1 MENKLMIFEND
12 AFGKVRTLNLNG
24 EQWFVAAD
32 VCKALELG
40 NPSMTVE
47 RLDDDEKG
55 ISTIDTLGGKQ
66 RMAIINEPGLYSL
79 VITSRKPE
87 AKAFKRWITHE
98 VIPAIRKHGA
108 YMTKSVL
115 EQVLENPELVLLMAQ
130 RMLEEQ
136 RKNEL
141 LQRELRLAKP
151 KADFYDEK
159 LKLFAEHPELL
170 DALMKSLYAAHAENL
185 RHRAERQTLL
195 PKADYYDAFMDADG
209 CTNLRTT
216 AKELNVPERWFAR
229 FLQQTGF
236 LYRSPAGNLMPYAIP
251 RNRGLFRVRDYVR
264 NGHSGAYTLIT
275 PMGKSLFR
283 ELLRCGEALPTD

>member
-1 MENKLMIFEND
+1 MENKLMIFENE

-24 EQWFVAAD
+24 EPWFVAVD
-32 VCKALELG
+32 VCSVLDLS
-40 NPSMTVE
+40 NPTIAVS
-47 RLDDDEKG
+47 RLDEDERAKFNLG
-55 ISTIDTLGGKQ
+55 RQGDATIV
-66 RMAIINEPGLYSL
+66 NEPGLYTL
-79 VITSRKPE
+79 VLGSRKPE
-87 AKAFKRWITHE
+87 AKAFKRWIIHE
-98 VIPAIRKHGA
+98 VIPAIRKHGV
-108 YMTKSVL
+108 YIT
-115 EQVLENPELVLLMAQ
+115 
-130 RMLEEQ
+130 
-136 RKNEL
+136 
-141 LQRELRLAKP
+141 
-151 KADFYDEK
+151 DEK

-283 ELLRCGEALPTD
+283 ELLRCGEALPAD

>member
-1 MENKLMIFEND
+1 METKLMIFEND

-24 EQWFVAAD
+24 EPWFVAVD
-32 VCKALELG
+32 VCSVLDLS
-40 NPSMTVE
+40 NPTIAVS
-47 RLDDDEKG
+47 RLDEDERAKFNLG
-55 ISTIDTLGGKQ
+55 RQGDATIV
-66 RMAIINEPGLYSL
+66 NEPGLYTL
-79 VITSRKPE
+79 VLGSRKPE

-98 VIPAIRKHGA
+98 VIPAIRKHGV
-108 YMTKSVL
+108 YIT
-115 EQVLENPELVLLMAQ
+115 
-130 RMLEEQ
+130 
-136 RKNEL
+136 
-141 LQRELRLAKP
+141 
-151 KADFYDEK
+151 DEK

-236 LYRSPAGNLMPYAIP
+236 LYRSPVGNLMPYAIP

>member
-24 EQWFVAAD
+24 EPWFVAVD
-32 VCKALELG
+32 VCSVLDLS
-40 NPSMTVE
+40 NPTIAVS
-47 RLDDDEKG
+47 RLDEDERAKFNLG
-55 ISTIDTLGGKQ
+55 RQGDATIV
-66 RMAIINEPGLYSL
+66 NEPGLYTL
-79 VITSRKPE
+79 VLGSRKPE

-98 VIPAIRKHGA
+98 VIPAIRKHGV
-108 YMTKSVL
+108 YIT
-115 EQVLENPELVLLMAQ
+115 
-130 RMLEEQ
+130 
-136 RKNEL
+136 
-141 LQRELRLAKP
+141 
-151 KADFYDEK
+151 DEK

-216 AKELNVPERWFAR
+216 AKELNVPERWFAH

-264 NGHSGAYTLIT
+264 NGHGGAYTLIT

>member
-1 MENKLMIFEND
+1 MENKLMVFENE

-24 EQWFVAAD
+24 EPLFVAVD
-32 VCKALELG
+32 VCSVLDLS
-40 NPSMTVE
+40 NPTIAVS
-47 RLDDDEKG
+47 RLDEDERAKFNLG
-55 ISTIDTLGGKQ
+55 RQGDATIV
-66 RMAIINEPGLYSL
+66 NEPGLYTL
-79 VITSRKPE
+79 VLGSRKPE

-98 VIPAIRKHGA
+98 VLPNIRKHGV
-108 YMTKSVL
+108 YIT
-115 EQVLENPELVLLMAQ
+115 
-130 RMLEEQ
+130 
-136 RKNEL
+136 
-141 LQRELRLAKP
+141 
-151 KADFYDEK
+151 DEK

-170 DALMKSLYAAHAENL
+170 DALMRSLYTAHAENL

-283 ELLRCGEALPTD
+283 ELLRCGEAASN

>member
-24 EQWFVAAD
+24 EPWFVAVD
-32 VCKALELG
+32 VCSVLDLS
-40 NPSMTVE
+40 NPTIAVS
-47 RLDDDEKG
+47 RLDEDERAKFNLG
-55 ISTIDTLGGKQ
+55 RQGDATIV
-66 RMAIINEPGLYSL
+66 NEPGLYTL
-79 VITSRKPE
+79 VLGSRKPE

-98 VIPAIRKHGA
+98 VIPAIRKHGV
-108 YMTKSVL
+108 YIT
-115 EQVLENPELVLLMAQ
+115 
-130 RMLEEQ
+130 
-136 RKNEL
+136 
-141 LQRELRLAKP
+141 
-151 KADFYDEK
+151 DEK

-275 PMGKSLFR
+275 PMGKSLFQ

>member
-1 MENKLMIFEND
+1 MENKLMIFENE

-24 EQWFVAAD
+24 EPWFVAAD

-98 VIPAIRKHGA
+98 VIPAIRKHGV
-108 YMTKSVL
+108 YIT
-115 EQVLENPELVLLMAQ
+115 
-130 RMLEEQ
+130 
-136 RKNEL
+136 
-141 LQRELRLAKP
+141 
-151 KADFYDEK
+151 DEK

-209 CTNLRTT
+209 CTNLRAT
-216 AKELNVPERWFAR
+216 AKELKVPEKMFTA
-229 FLQQTGF
+229 FLIRKRY
-236 LYRSPAGNLMPYAIP
+236 LYRAPSGTLLPYAKP
-251 RNRGLFRVRDYVR
+251 ASDGLFFVKDYIAV
-264 NGHSGAYTLIT
+264 NGHQGVYTLVT
-275 PMGKSLFR
+275 PKGKSLF
-283 ELLRCGEALPTD
+283 LTMLGEIA

>member
-1 MENKLMIFEND
+1 MENKLMVFENE

-24 EQWFVAAD
+24 EPWFVAVD
-32 VCKALELG
+32 VCSVLDLSNTTIAV
-40 NPSMTVE
+40 S
-47 RLDDDEKG
+47 RLDEDERAKFNLG
-55 ISTIDTLGGKQ
+55 RQGDATIV
-66 RMAIINEPGLYSL
+66 NEPGLYTL
-79 VITSRKPE
+79 VLGSRKPE

-98 VIPAIRKHGA
+98 VLPNIRKHGV
-108 YMTKSVL
+108 YIT
-115 EQVLENPELVLLMAQ
+115 
-130 RMLEEQ
+130 
-136 RKNEL
+136 
-141 LQRELRLAKP
+141 
-151 KADFYDEK
+151 DEK

-170 DALMKSLYAAHAENL
+170 DALMRSLYTAHAENL

-283 ELLRCGEALPTD
+283 ELLRCGEAASN

>member
-24 EQWFVAAD
+24 EPWFVAVD
-32 VCKALELG
+32 VCSVLDLS
-40 NPSMTVE
+40 NPTIAVS
-47 RLDDDEKG
+47 RLDEDERAKFNLG
-55 ISTIDTLGGKQ
+55 RQGDATIV
-66 RMAIINEPGLYSL
+66 NEPGLYTL
-79 VITSRKPE
+79 VLGSRKPE

-98 VIPAIRKHGA
+98 VIPAIRKHGV
-108 YMTKSVL
+108 YIT
-115 EQVLENPELVLLMAQ
+115 
-130 RMLEEQ
+130 
-136 RKNEL
+136 
-141 LQRELRLAKP
+141 
-151 KADFYDEK
+151 DEK

-170 DALMKSLYAAHAENL
+170 EALMKSLYATHAENL

-283 ELLRCGEALPTD
+283 ELLRCGEAVSN

>member
-1 MENKLMIFEND
+1 MENKLMVFENE

-24 EQWFVAAD
+24 EPWFVAVD
-32 VCKALELG
+32 VCSVLDLS
-40 NPSMTVE
+40 NPTIAVS
-47 RLDDDEKG
+47 RLDEDERAKFNLG
-55 ISTIDTLGGKQ
+55 RQGDATIV
-66 RMAIINEPGLYSL
+66 NEPGLYTL
-79 VITSRKPE
+79 VLGSRKPE

-98 VIPAIRKHGA
+98 VLPNIRKHGV
-108 YMTKSVL
+108 YIT
-115 EQVLENPELVLLMAQ
+115 
-130 RMLEEQ
+130 
-136 RKNEL
+136 
-141 LQRELRLAKP
+141 
-151 KADFYDEK
+151 DEK

-170 DALMKSLYAAHAENL
+170 DALMRSLYTAHAENL

-236 LYRSPAGNLMPYAIP
+236 LYRSPAGNLMPYTIP

-283 ELLRCGEALPTD
+283 ELLRCGEAASN

>member
-1 MENKLMIFEND
+1 MENKLMIFENE

-24 EQWFVAAD
+24 EPWFVAVD
-32 VCKALELG
+32 VCSVLDLS
-40 NPSMTVE
+40 NPTIAVS
-47 RLDDDEKG
+47 RLDEDERAKFNLG
-55 ISTIDTLGGKQ
+55 RQGDATIV
-66 RMAIINEPGLYSL
+66 NEPGLYTL
-79 VITSRKPE
+79 VLGSRKPE

-98 VIPAIRKHGA
+98 VLPNIRKHGV
-108 YMTKSVL
+108 YIT
-115 EQVLENPELVLLMAQ
+115 
-130 RMLEEQ
+130 
-136 RKNEL
+136 
-141 LQRELRLAKP
+141 
-151 KADFYDEK
+151 DEK

-170 DALMKSLYAAHAENL
+170 DALMRSLYTAHAENL

-283 ELLRCGEALPTD
+283 ELLRCGEAASN

>member
-1 MENKLMIFEND
+1 MENKLMVFENE

-24 EQWFVAAD
+24 EPWFVAVD
-32 VCKALELG
+32 VCSVLDLS
-40 NPSMTVE
+40 NPTIAVS
-47 RLDDDEKG
+47 RLDEDERAKFNLG
-55 ISTIDTLGGKQ
+55 RQGDATIV
-66 RMAIINEPGLYSL
+66 NEPGLYTL
-79 VITSRKPE
+79 VLGSRKPE

-98 VIPAIRKHGA
+98 VLPNIRKHGV
-108 YMTKSVL
+108 YIT
-115 EQVLENPELVLLMAQ
+115 
-130 RMLEEQ
+130 
-136 RKNEL
+136 
-141 LQRELRLAKP
+141 
-151 KADFYDEK
+151 DEK

-170 DALMKSLYAAHAENL
+170 DALMKSLYATHAENL

-283 ELLRCGEALPTD
+283 ELLRCGEAASN

>member
-24 EQWFVAAD
+24 EPWFVAVD
-32 VCKALELG
+32 VCSVLDLS
-40 NPSMTVE
+40 NPTIAVS
-47 RLDDDEKG
+47 RLDEDERAKFNLG
-55 ISTIDTLGGKQ
+55 RQGDATIV
-66 RMAIINEPGLYSL
+66 NEPGLYTL
-79 VITSRKPE
+79 VLGSRKPE

-98 VIPAIRKHGA
+98 VLPNIRKHGV
-108 YMTKSVL
+108 YIT
-115 EQVLENPELVLLMAQ
+115 
-130 RMLEEQ
+130 
-136 RKNEL
+136 
-141 LQRELRLAKP
+141 
-151 KADFYDEK
+151 DEK

-216 AKELNVPERWFAR
+216 AKELNVPERWFAL

-264 NGHSGAYTLIT
+264 NGHGGAYTLIT

>member
-24 EQWFVAAD
+24 EPWFVAVD
-32 VCKALELG
+32 VCSVLDLS
-40 NPSMTVE
+40 NPTIAVS
-47 RLDDDEKG
+47 RLDEDERAMFNLG
-55 ISTIDTLGGKQ
+55 RQGDATIV
-66 RMAIINEPGLYSL
+66 NEPGLYTL
-79 VITSRKPE
+79 VLGSRKPE

-98 VIPAIRKHGA
+98 VIPAIRKHGV
-108 YMTKSVL
+108 YIT
-115 EQVLENPELVLLMAQ
+115 
-130 RMLEEQ
+130 
-136 RKNEL
+136 
-141 LQRELRLAKP
+141 
-151 KADFYDEK
+151 DEK

>member
-1 MENKLMIFEND
+1 MENKLMLFENE

-24 EQWFVAAD
+24 EPWFVAVD
-32 VCKALELG
+32 VCSVLDLS
-40 NPSMTVE
+40 NPTIAVS
-47 RLDDDEKG
+47 RLDEDERAKFNLG
-55 ISTIDTLGGKQ
+55 RQGDATIV
-66 RMAIINEPGLYSL
+66 NEPGLYTL
-79 VITSRKPE
+79 VLGSRKPE

-98 VIPAIRKHGA
+98 VIPAIRKHGV
-108 YMTKSVL
+108 YIT
-115 EQVLENPELVLLMAQ
+115 
-130 RMLEEQ
+130 
-136 RKNEL
+136 
-141 LQRELRLAKP
+141 
-151 KADFYDEK
+151 DEK

-236 LYRSPAGNLMPYAIP
+236 LYRSPAGNLMPYTIP

>member
-1 MENKLMIFEND
+1 MEHKLMLFENE

-24 EQWFVAAD
+24 EPWFVAVD
-32 VCKALELG
+32 VCSVLDLS
-40 NPSMTVE
+40 NPTIAVS
-47 RLDDDEKG
+47 RLDEDERAKFNLG
-55 ISTIDTLGGKQ
+55 RQGDATIV
-66 RMAIINEPGLYSL
+66 NEPGLYTL
-79 VITSRKPE
+79 VLGSRKPE

-98 VIPAIRKHGA
+98 VIPAIRKHGV
-108 YMTKSVL
+108 YIT
-115 EQVLENPELVLLMAQ
+115 
-130 RMLEEQ
+130 
-136 RKNEL
+136 
-141 LQRELRLAKP
+141 
-151 KADFYDEK
+151 DEK

>member
-1 MENKLMIFEND
+1 MKNKLMLFENE

-24 EQWFVAAD
+24 EPWFVAVD
-32 VCKALELG
+32 VCSVLDLS
-40 NPSMTVE
+40 NPTIAVS
-47 RLDDDEKG
+47 RLDEDERAKFNLG
-55 ISTIDTLGGKQ
+55 RQGDATIV
-66 RMAIINEPGLYSL
+66 NEPGLYTL
-79 VITSRKPE
+79 VLGSRKPE

-98 VIPAIRKHGA
+98 VIPAIRKHGV
-108 YMTKSVL
+108 YIT
-115 EQVLENPELVLLMAQ
+115 
-130 RMLEEQ
+130 
-136 RKNEL
+136 
-141 LQRELRLAKP
+141 
-151 KADFYDEK
+151 DEK

-236 LYRSPAGNLMPYAIP
+236 LYRSPAGNLMPYALP